1 MKKWE
6 KLILNGDETADNIV
20 SELIGKGYKLS
31 DWIIDISTRLNSKL
45 NNEYDIWLVSLKDL
59 GFSGPT
65 KLQDVYEQLKINGF
79 SPLPPEIGLM
89 LRMSYDNQPAA
100 EWVRIATPLNSMI
113 DRDGIP
119 HLPKLGSGL
128 GNLYLETYWSWP
140 EAIFH
145 PHNEFLVQKVTK

>member
-6 KLILNGDETADNIV
+6 KLILNGDETADQIV

-31 DWIIDISTRLNSKL
+31 DWIIDISTRLDSKL
-45 NNEYDIWLVSLKDL
+45 DNEYDIWLVSLKDL
-59 GFSGPT
+59 GFNGPT
-65 KLQDVYEQLKINGF
+65 KLQDVYEQLIINGF
-79 SPLPPEIGLM
+79 SPLPPEIGFM
-89 LRMSYDNQPAA
+89 LRMSYDKQPAA

-119 HLPKLGSGL
+119 HLPKIGGGL
-128 GNLYLETYWSWP
+128 GNLYLETFWAWP

>member
-1 MKKWE
+1 MDG
-6 KLILNGDETADNIV
+6 NETPAGLV
-20 SELIGKGYKLS
+20 LELLSKDYKLS

-45 NNEYDIWLVSLKDL
+45 NTEYDIWLVSLKDL

-145 PHNEFLVQKVTK
+145 PHNEFLVQKVTE